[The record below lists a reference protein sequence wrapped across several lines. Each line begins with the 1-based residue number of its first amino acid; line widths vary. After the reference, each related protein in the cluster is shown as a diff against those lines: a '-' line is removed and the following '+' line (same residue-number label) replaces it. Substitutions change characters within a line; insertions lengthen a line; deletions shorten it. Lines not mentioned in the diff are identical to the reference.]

1 MIVETLLLGVLYGKL
16 KGGSFGNLSDLSI
29 NMWGFIPAS
38 FLLSYVSIHLIT
50 RGNILLFENFV
61 YIQLVSNLLLLLTL
75 LFNRKIWPFNLVSA
89 GIAINT
95 IPMTLNDGR
104 MPVSEWALRKAGLLQ
119 ELELIA
125 DNRIVTHTIIGED
138 TSFSFFSDIIPLL
151 YKVVSIGDLLI
162 AAGIF
167 LIILKYMTSAQ
178 PLQRR

>member
-1 MIVETLLLGVLYGKL
+1 MIVEILLLAILYGKL
-16 KGGSFGNLSDLSI
+16 KGGRLSNLSDLTI

-38 FLLSYVSIHLIT
+38 FILSYVSIYLIS
-50 RGNILLFENFV
+50 RGNVILFENFV

-75 LFNRKIWPFNLVSA
+75 FFNRNIWPFNLVSA
-89 GIAINT
+89 GIAMNT

-104 MPVSEWALRKAGLLQ
+104 MPVSEWALRKVGLLQ
-119 ELELIA
+119 ELELLK
-125 DNRIVTHTIIGED
+125 DNRIVTHTLIGED
-138 TSFSFFSDIIPLL
+138 TSFSFFSDIVPLL